1 MLLYLSAVAFGNRCN
16 ACAAEIHST
25 LGVYV
30 SPLKANRS
38 YQIELFCCHCLLKF
52 LDKRGRVGTFGSP
65 GTTRGRKIRG
75 RLLAPPSAWSACS
88 GAWAPPPPVLR
99 ATRNSLP
106 SFRGPYLLFFHAAKT
121 PTAGRQHFKN
131 ITRQEIG

>member
-88 GAWAPPPPVLR
+88 GAWAPRPPSSEQQE
-99 ATRNSLP
+99 TRSLLSEGHTFFFSTP
-106 SFRGPYLLFFHAAKT
+106 RKHRQLADNISKILLDK
-121 PTAGRQHFKN
+121 K
-131 ITRQEIG
+131 